1 MPGCDKECRL
11 SKRARRIGE
20 SMKSLSGARNGDLFQ
35 LQGSG
40 ESKKFLLFHIL
51 ALSRNEGFEILV
63 AIVLTQT
70 DCVRVHRRR
79 S

>member
-1 MPGCDKECRL
+1 
-11 SKRARRIGE
+11 
-20 SMKSLSGARNGDLFQ
+20 MKSLSGARNGDLFQ
-35 LQGSG
+35 FQGSG

-63 AIVLTQT
+63 AIVVTQT